1 MATAAVASALSAQA
15 PVLGSVEA
23 PYPALQNSQPIHLA
37 GSTYNS
43 GQVAYGPVGT
53 PLVISGSSL
62 GDEGEVWFVSYKN
75 GTVDQNA
82 GSVHAVVTLW
92 TPTSLILS
100 VPSGAESGLVMVVT
114 NGKTSNGL
122 PFLVM
127 PGAYS
132 GSCPAAPAQNQ
143 LQIQTASLQ
152 DGAVS
157 QSYSA
162 TLHAIGGSNSYTWS
176 LASGSLPAG
185 LSLSSSGTISGTPSA
200 ASGPVSITVQV
211 ADTSTPQQ
219 HDAATLSIE
228 IVAQT
233 EATSSAALYSFS
245 IANASAGSGYDSV
258 GNVLNYADSVNGS
271 WSFNYDS
278 LNRLA
283 SASGSQD
290 DNPYPNYCWQYDS
303 FGNRLWQTSS
313 AMVYSSTAGGPNPC
327 TASAGPS
334 SWALYNGTVNGTAN
348 NQMSSTSQN
357 INQGQYYDHA
367 GNITYDGVTSYLYD
381 GEGRI
386 CAVQQQITGV
396 GTLMTQYLYD
406 ASGNRVAKGYITTWS
421 CNTASNGFTP
431 QTAYV
436 LGPGGEQLT
445 EVTNISTTQTPSW
458 QWAHTNVMAP
468 GLSATYDADGSG
480 KTEGSLYF
488 HLSDWLGTRRQQTD
502 YAGNPLLNF
511 TGLPYGDGLTTIPVS
526 NTDAADATEHHFT
539 GKERDSESGNDY
551 FGARYY
557 ASSMGRW
564 LSPDPKQPNIKF
576 LFNPQKWNKYNYV
589 LDNPLTNVDPD
600 GQEEVTVQLRA
611 YIPQAHQGPYRGDN
625 RGPTTSQNVTS
636 RTSITVRVETDPSKN
651 GGNPVISNPGGQ
663 AGTTHNDWT
672 GTSATQT
679 NGLPTATV
687 TRDSNG
693 NVVINIKQDA
703 ANPLTPQSATPGIKS
718 DLNVTIPENAS
729 SVSTGGTVS
738 GSPAFELNVGT
749 EGGANINIPLQGASN
764 NPVAFGAGLTQTNPV
779 VNTTPLPP
787 PPPPPTSCATG
798 GSCPH

>member
-1 MATAAVASALSAQA
+1 MHPALSALIPNGLLAAMPQLREKPHQGLPTSNPA
-15 PVLGSVEA
+15 VYLGFNVCKSTTVLGLRAAE
-23 PYPALQNSQPIHLA
+23 HL
-37 GSTYNS
+37 
-43 GQVAYGPVGT
+43 
-53 PLVISGSSL
+53 
-62 GDEGEVWFVSYKN
+62 E
-75 GTVDQNA
+75 
-82 GSVHAVVTLW
+82 
-92 TPTSLILS
+92 
-100 VPSGAESGLVMVVT
+100 
-114 NGKTSNGL
+114 
-122 PFLVM
+122 
-127 PGAYS
+127 
-132 GSCPAAPAQNQ
+132 
-143 LQIQTASLQ
+143 
-152 DGAVS
+152 
-157 QSYSA
+157 
-162 TLHAIGGSNSYTWS
+162 
-176 LASGSLPAG
+176 
-185 LSLSSSGTISGTPSA
+185 
-200 ASGPVSITVQV
+200 
-211 ADTSTPQQ
+211 
-219 HDAATLSIE
+219 
-228 IVAQT
+228 
-233 EATSSAALYSFS
+233 
-245 IANASAGSGYDSV
+245 
-258 GNVLNYADSVNGS
+258 
-271 WSFNYDS
+271 
-278 LNRLA
+278 
-283 SASGSQD
+283 
-290 DNPYPNYCWQYDS
+290 
-303 FGNRLWQTSS
+303 
-313 AMVYSSTAGGPNPC
+313 
-327 TASAGPS
+327 
-334 SWALYNGTVNGTAN
+334 
-348 NQMSSTSQN
+348 
-357 INQGQYYDHA
+357 
-367 GNITYDGVTSYLYD
+367 
-381 GEGRI
+381 
-386 CAVQQQITGV
+386 
-396 GTLMTQYLYD
+396 
-406 ASGNRVAKGYITTWS
+406 RVRS
-421 CNTASNGFTP
+421 RS
-431 QTAYV
+431 
-436 LGPGGEQLT
+436 
-445 EVTNISTTQTPSW
+445 
-458 QWAHTNVMAP
+458 
-468 GLSATYDADGSG
+468 
-480 KTEGSLYF
+480 
-488 HLSDWLGTRRQQTD
+488 
-502 YAGNPLLNF
+502 
-511 TGLPYGDGLTTIPVS
+511 
-526 NTDAADATEHHFT
+526 T